1 MKQSFRVNK
10 SQVFKNRG
18 STDFLLGI
26 CSQPNRPQQH
36 LGKAGRVEILHSI
49 RPVGENTSQYR
60 RWAGTSQYRRWAGT
74 LQYSSWAGISSTEG
88 GQVLHSTGGG
98 QVLLSTG
105 GGQVLLSTGGGL
117 VLISTGGGQV
127 LRSTGGHYIHCSSNT
142 GGGLCHVQTSAVLN
156 DKTDCL
162 YFICH
167 GWRHFQSEN
176 SRSHFQR

>member
-1 MKQSFRVNK
+1 MEQSFRVNK

-18 STDFLLGI
+18 SKDSLLGI

-105 GGQVLLSTGGGL
+105 GGQVLLSKEEGWYLSVQEVVRYFAVQEVTTSI
-117 VLISTGGGQV
+117 VAATQV
-127 LRSTGGHYIHCSSNT
+127 ADFVTCKLP
-142 GGGLCHVQTSAVLN
+142 Q
-156 DKTDCL
+156 
-162 YFICH
+162 F
-167 GWRHFQSEN
+167 
-176 SRSHFQR
+176 